1 MHNGPMPATRKLVL
15 ASGSPRRRVLLRRA
29 GFRFE
34 VMRTEIVEEE
44 QPGESPGAMVK
55 RLAVAKAEA
64 AAEALERGTL
74 VLGADT
80 TVVLDG
86 KTLGKPVD
94 AAEAVGILLR
104 LAGREHRVITGFCLW
119 DTGSGRLEAGAVETE
134 IVFRSMSR
142 GEAESYVSTGEPL
155 DKAGCLCHPGVRQ
168 EVCKRD
174 PWIVHRRD
182 GTTDGSDRGTA
193 GSTRGAPGESER
205 IDREIW
211 TRR

>member
-1 MHNGPMPATRKLVL
+1 MPATRKLVL

-34 VMRTEIVEEE
+34 VMRPEIAEEE

-55 RLAVAKAEA
+55 RLAVSKAEA

-86 KTLGKPVD
+86 KTLGKPVN
-94 AAEAVGILLR
+94 AAEAVGMLLR

-119 DTGSGRLEAGAVETE
+119 DAGSGSLEVGAIETE

-142 GEAESYVSTGEPL
+142 AEAESYVSTGEPL
-155 DKAGCLCHPGVRQ
+155 DKAGAYAIQGFG
-168 EVCKRD
+168 
-174 PWIVHRRD
+174 RRLVSEIR
-182 GTTDGSDRGTA
+182 GSFTNVMGLPMEAIEEPLDRH
-193 GSTRGAPGESER
+193 GAP
-205 IDREIW
+205 REDPNG
-211 TRR
+211 

>member
-1 MHNGPMPATRKLVL
+1 
-15 ASGSPRRRVLLRRA
+15 
-29 GFRFE
+29 
-34 VMRTEIVEEE
+34 MRTEIVEEE

-155 DKAGCLCHPGVRQ
+155 DKAGAYAIQGFG
-168 EVCKRD
+168 
-174 PWIVHRRD
+174 RRFVSEIR
-182 GTTDGSDRGTA
+182 GSFTDVMGLPMEAIEELLDRH
-193 GSTRGAPGESER
+193 GAP
-205 IDREIW
+205 RENPNG
-211 TRR
+211 